1 MRNEALPVIKT
12 YIKDEVNFVEITNN
26 VGMTV
31 TFTDLGGSIY
41 SIKYLGDL
49 MTTQAKNFEDF
60 VKDNVYNGKAIGRVA
75 GRIKGS
81 TISIEGKKCKLVA
94 NEDGNVLHG
103 GKLGLSTKIFSQR
116 VFNTT
121 EHVHVVYTYFSAHGE
136 CGFPGNALFE
146 VHYIVSNN
154 KPKLKVK
161 LLSYVT
167 ETCPVSMTAHTY
179 FSLGEPNL
187 DNTKLQINA
196 SKVLEVNPED
206 LIMGKEVEAPSY
218 LDFRKAKPVLKDIAN
233 KAINQGKL
241 KGYDHAF
248 IFDKVTEESPQVVME
263 NDKYILNVFTDF
275 DSVVVYSD
283 NYPTEYP
290 VDSSKEKIHRCLAI
304 EPQLNPSKDRYLRRG
319 DEFDHYIRYEIAKK

>member
-1 MRNEALPVIKT
+1 MRNEALPVINNYVK
-12 YIKDEVNFVEITNN
+12 EGVNFVEVTNN
-26 VGMTV
+26 VGMTT
-31 TFTDLGGSIY
+31 TFTDLGGAIY

-81 TISIEGKKCKLVA
+81 TVTIEGKKYKLA
-94 NEDGNVLHG
+94 PNEDGNVLHG
-103 GKLGLSTKIFSQR
+103 GKFGLSTKIFSQR

-121 EHVHVVYTYFSAHGE
+121 EHVHVVYTYFSSHGE

-146 VHYIVSNN
+146 IHYIISNN

-179 FSLGEPNL
+179 FSLGEHNL
-187 DNTKLQINA
+187 EKTKLKINA

-206 LIMGKEVEAPSY
+206 LIMGKAVDVPSY

-233 KAINQGKL
+233 KNLNQGRL

-275 DSVVVYSD
+275 DSVVIYSD
-283 NYPTEYP
+283 NYPTDYP

-304 EPQLNPSKDRYLRRG
+304 EPQLNPSKNRYLCRG
-319 DEFDHYIRYEIAKK
+319 EEFDHYIRYEIAKK